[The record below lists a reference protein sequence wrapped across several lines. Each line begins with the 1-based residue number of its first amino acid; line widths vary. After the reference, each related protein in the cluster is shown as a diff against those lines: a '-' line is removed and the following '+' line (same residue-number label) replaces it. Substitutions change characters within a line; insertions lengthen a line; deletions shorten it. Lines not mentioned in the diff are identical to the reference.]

1 MRHDF
6 FDRYSRLD
14 SPVHR
19 LPAVLK
25 LAMTLSTVV
34 AIVVMPLA
42 LWPFFLLTA
51 LLLIAVAAVSR
62 IPPWFLVTRLL
73 MFEPVVLGVAVLA
86 IFQPGG
92 EKIFAAMAVRTTL
105 CLFTVILLS
114 NTTPFTEL
122 LQVLQRAHMPA
133 LMITTLAL
141 MYRYLFVITDE
152 AQRMKRARA
161 SRTFMKGR
169 LWEWRLLATVIGQLF
184 VRTTERAERIYMAM
198 CARGWK

>member
-14 SPVHR
+14 SPIHR
-19 LPAVLK
+19 LPAALK
-25 LAMTLSTVV
+25 LALALSIVV
-34 AIVVMPLA
+34 AVVVVPMA
-42 LWPFFLLTA
+42 IWAFFLLTA

-62 IPPWFLVTRLL
+62 IPPWFLITRLL
-73 MFEPVVLGVAVLA
+73 MFEPVMLGVALLA
-86 IFQPGG
+86 IFQPDG
-92 EKIFAAMAVRTTL
+92 EKIFAAMAVRTTI
-105 CLFTVILLS
+105 CLFAIILLS

-122 LQVLQRAHMPA
+122 LQVLKQAHMPS
-133 LMITTLAL
+133 LMLTTMAL
-141 MYRYLFVITDE
+141 MYRYLFVLTDE

-169 LWEWRLLATVIGQLF
+169 LWEWRILATIIGQLF
-184 VRTTERAERIYMAM
+184 IRTTERAEHIYMAM